1 MAVPLCALLTLL
13 LHTGKTDSSKYLSY
27 AHRVNERNK
36 DSSVPVKGVVPPLEK
51 TAGETSRDDPKS
63 SRSSP
68 PRENDMESLDI
79 KDQNKAS
86 SVPVIGGVR
95 KQLTVQENTGKYA
108 LENDIK
114 GPSGHVPVR
123 VYNLSPTN
131 LEHLSC
137 KPGQKAMF
145 VLHPWKKETYVG
157 CYEDKLIL
165 DYCVML

>member
-27 AHRVNERNK
+27 AHRGIERNK
-36 DSSVPVKGVVPPLEK
+36 DSSVPVKGVVPPLQK
-51 TAGETSRDDPKS
+51 TAGETSRDDPKA

-68 PRENDMESLDI
+68 PRENDMESLNI

-95 KQLTVQENTGKYA
+95 RQLTVQDIVLSPENTGKYA

-114 GPSGHVPVR
+114 DHSGF
-123 VYNLSPTN
+123 
-131 LEHLSC
+131 
-137 KPGQKAMF
+137 Q
-145 VLHPWKKETYVG
+145 
-157 CYEDKLIL
+157 
-165 DYCVML
+165 